1 MLSILIP
8 TFNHLTT
15 TLVKELH
22 LQCSKNKII
31 FEILICDDAST
42 NKKVLLKNS
51 TLNKLSNVYYIRNKT
66 NIGRSA
72 TRNKLAVTSKYK
84 WLLFID
90 ADVIPK
96 SKKFIKNY
104 LNAIDNS
111 SQVLSGGI
119 TYRNKPIEKKQI
131 LRWKYG
137 KNREYKPIKF
147 RQKNPYVSLFSSNFL
162 ILKKV
167 IVNTPF
173 NEEIS
178 KKTNEDSLF
187 SYVLKLNKIMV
198 KHIENEVFHENLE
211 YSSVFLKKT
220 LEYSKSSLLL
230 VQKNLLNKDYMK
242 ITKAYFTLKKFKI
255 DYLFKLIYIIFERI
269 LQKQLKSSRPSLFIF
284 DLYRLSYLCYISK
297 I

>member
-42 NKKVLLKNS
+42 NKKILLKNS
-51 TLNKLSNVYYIRNKT
+51 NLNKLSNVYHIRNKT

-111 SQVLSGGI
+111 SQVISGGV
-119 TYRNKPIEKKQI
+119 TYRNIPIEKKQI

-137 KNREYKPIKF
+137 KIREYKQTF
-147 RQKNPYVSLFSSNFL
+147 ERQNSPYLNLFSSNFL
-162 ILKKV
+162 ISKEV
-167 IVNTPF
+167 INNIPF
-173 NEEIS
+173 NEEVS
-178 KKTNEDSLF
+178 KKANEDTLF
-187 SYVLKLNKIMV
+187 SYDLKLNNIAI

-211 YSSVFLKKT
+211 CATMFLQKT
-220 LEYSKSSLLL
+220 QNYAKSSLLF
-230 VQKNLLNKDYMK
+230 VQSNLLSKDYMK
-242 ITKAYFTLKKFKI
+242 ITKTYYLLKRFKI
-255 DYLFKLIYIIFERI
+255 DNLLKLIYIIFNKNLE
-269 LQKQLKSSRPSLFIF
+269 KQLKSKNPSLFIF
-284 DLYRLSYLCYISK
+284 DLYRLSYLCYIS
-297 I
+297 

>member
-119 TYRNKPIEKKQI
+119 TYRNTPIEKKLI

-137 KNREYKPIKF
+137 KIREYKQIF
-147 RQKNPYVSLFSSNFL
+147 DRQNSPYLNLFSSNFL
-162 ILKKV
+162 ILKEV
-167 IVNTPF
+167 INNIPF
-173 NEEIS
+173 NEEVS
-178 KKTNEDSLF
+178 KKANEDTLF
-187 SYVLKLNKIMV
+187 SYDLKLNNIAI

-211 YSSVFLKKT
+211 CATIFLQKT
-220 LEYSKSSLLL
+220 QNYAKSSLLFVQSNL
-230 VQKNLLNKDYMK
+230 VSKDYMK
-242 ITKAYFTLKKFKI
+242 ITKTYYLLKKFKL
-255 DYLFKLIYIIFERI
+255 DNLLKLIYIIFNKNLE
-269 LQKQLKSSRPSLFIF
+269 KQLKSKNPSLFIF
-284 DLYRLSYLCYISK
+284 DLYRLSYLCYIS
-297 I
+297 

>member
-8 TFNHLTT
+8 TYNHSIIN
-15 TLVKELH
+15 LVKELH
-22 LQCSKNKII
+22 RQCLDIKII
-31 FEILICDDAST
+31 FEIIIFDDASSDKLISSK
-42 NKKVLLKNS
+42 NISVKK
-51 TLNKLSNVYYIRNKT
+51 LNNVIYKINET

-72 TRNKLAVTSKYK
+72 TRNKLIDESKYK
-84 WLLFID
+84 WILFID

-104 LNAIDNS
+104 LDAINNNIE
-111 SQVLSGGI
+111 VISGGLA
-119 TYRNKPIEKKQI
+119 YKNSPINKKQI

-137 KNREYKPIKF
+137 KNREYKPIKI
-147 RQKNPYVSLFSSNFL
+147 RQKNPYISLFSSNFL

-178 KKTNEDSLF
+178 KKANEDSLF
-187 SYVLKLNKIMV
+187 SYELKLNKIMV

-242 ITKAYFTLKKFKI
+242 ITKTYFFIWYELHFFL
-255 DYLFKLIYIIFERI
+255 YHIF
-269 LQKQLKSSRPSLFIF
+269 LQVINT
-284 DLYRLSYLCYISK
+284 
-297 I
+297 

>member
-42 NKKVLLKNS
+42 NKKILLKNS
-51 TLNKLSNVYYIRNKT
+51 NLNKLSNVYHIRNKT

-111 SQVLSGGI
+111 SQVISGGV
-119 TYRNKPIEKKQI
+119 TYRNIPIEKKQI

-137 KNREYKPIKF
+137 KIREYKQTF
-147 RQKNPYVSLFSSNFL
+147 DRQNSPYLNLFSSNFL
-162 ILKKV
+162 ILKEV
-167 IVNTPF
+167 INNIPF
-173 NEEIS
+173 NEEVS
-178 KKTNEDSLF
+178 KKANEDTLF
-187 SYVLKLNKIMV
+187 SYNLKLNNIEI

-211 YSSVFLKKT
+211 CATMFLQKT
-220 LEYSKSSLLL
+220 LNYAKSSLLF
-230 VQKNLLNKDYMK
+230 VQSNLLSKDYMK
-242 ITKAYFTLKKFKI
+242 ITKTYYLLKRFKI
-255 DYLFKLIYIIFERI
+255 DNLLKLIYIIFNKNLE
-269 LQKQLKSSRPSLFIF
+269 KQLKSKNPSLFIF
-284 DLYRLSYLCYISK
+284 DLYRLSYLCYIS
-297 I
+297 

>member
-42 NKKVLLKNS
+42 NKKILLKNS
-51 TLNKLSNVYYIRNKT
+51 NLNKLSNVYHIRNKT

-111 SQVLSGGI
+111 SQVISGGV
-119 TYRNKPIEKKQI
+119 TYRNIPIEKKQI

-137 KNREYKPIKF
+137 KIREYKQTF
-147 RQKNPYVSLFSSNFL
+147 DRQNSPYLNLFSSNFL
-162 ILKKV
+162 ILKEV
-167 IVNTPF
+167 INNIPF
-173 NEEIS
+173 NEEVS
-178 KKTNEDSLF
+178 KKANEDTLF
-187 SYVLKLNKIMV
+187 SYNLKLNNIEI

-211 YSSVFLKKT
+211 CATIFLQKT
-220 LEYSKSSLLL
+220 LNYAKSSLLF
-230 VQKNLLNKDYMK
+230 VQSNLLSKDYMK
-242 ITKAYFTLKKFKI
+242 ITKTYYLLKRFKI
-255 DYLFKLIYIIFERI
+255 DNLLKLIYIIFNKNLE
-269 LQKQLKSSRPSLFIF
+269 KQLKSKNPSLFIF
-284 DLYRLSYLCYISK
+284 DLYRLSYLCYIS
-297 I
+297 

>member
-8 TFNHLTT
+8 TYNHSIIN
-15 TLVKELH
+15 LVKELH
-22 LQCSKNKII
+22 RQCLDIKII
-31 FEILICDDAST
+31 FEIIIFDDASSDKLISSK
-42 NKKVLLKNS
+42 NISVKK
-51 TLNKLSNVYYIRNKT
+51 LNNVIYKINET

-72 TRNKLAVTSKYK
+72 TRNKLIDESKYK
-84 WLLFID
+84 WILFID

-104 LNAIDNS
+104 LDAINNNI
-111 SQVLSGGI
+111 QVISGGLA
-119 TYRNKPIEKKQI
+119 YKNSPINKKQI

-137 KNREYKPIKF
+137 KNREYKPIKI
-147 RQKNPYVSLFSSNFL
+147 RQKNPYISLFSSNFL

-178 KKTNEDSLF
+178 KKANEDSLF
-187 SYVLKLNKIMV
+187 SYELKLNKIMV

-242 ITKAYFTLKKFKI
+242 ITKTYFTLKKFKI

>member
-137 KNREYKPIKF
+137 KIREYKQTF
-147 RQKNPYVSLFSSNFL
+147 DRQNSPYLNLFSSNFL
-162 ILKKV
+162 ILKEV
-167 IVNTPF
+167 INNIPF
-173 NEEIS
+173 NEEVS
-178 KKTNEDSLF
+178 KKANEDTLF
-187 SYVLKLNKIMV
+187 SYDLKLNNIAI

-211 YSSVFLKKT
+211 CATMFLQKT
-220 LEYSKSSLLL
+220 QNYAKSSLLF
-230 VQKNLLNKDYMK
+230 VQSNLLSKDYMK
-242 ITKAYFTLKKFKI
+242 ITKTYYLLKKFKL
-255 DYLFKLIYIIFERI
+255 DNLLKLIYIIFNKNLE
-269 LQKQLKSSRPSLFIF
+269 KQLKSKNPSLFIF
-284 DLYRLSYLCYISK
+284 DLYRLSYLCYIS
-297 I
+297 

>member
-42 NKKVLLKNS
+42 NKKILLKNS
-51 TLNKLSNVYYIRNKT
+51 NLNKLSNVYHIRNKT

-111 SQVLSGGI
+111 SQVISGGV
-119 TYRNKPIEKKQI
+119 TYRNIPIEKKQI

-137 KNREYKPIKF
+137 KIREYKQTF
-147 RQKNPYVSLFSSNFL
+147 DRQNSPYLNLFSSNFL
-162 ILKKV
+162 ILKEV
-167 IVNTPF
+167 INNIPF
-173 NEEIS
+173 NEEVS
-178 KKTNEDSLF
+178 KKANEDTLF
-187 SYVLKLNKIMV
+187 SYDLKLNNIAI

-211 YSSVFLKKT
+211 CATMFLQKT
-220 LEYSKSSLLL
+220 QNYAKSSLLF
-230 VQKNLLNKDYMK
+230 VQSNLLSKDYMK
-242 ITKAYFTLKKFKI
+242 ITKTYYLLKRFKI
-255 DYLFKLIYIIFERI
+255 DNLLKLIYIIFNKNLE
-269 LQKQLKSSRPSLFIF
+269 KQLKSKNPSLFIF
-284 DLYRLSYLCYISK
+284 DLYRLSYLCYIS
-297 I
+297 

>member
-51 TLNKLSNVYYIRNKT
+51 NLNKLSNVCHIRNKT

-111 SQVLSGGI
+111 SQVISGGI
-119 TYRNKPIEKKQI
+119 TYRNTQIEKKQI

-137 KNREYKPIKF
+137 KIREYKQTF
-147 RQKNPYVSLFSSNFL
+147 DRQNSPYLNLFSSNFL
-162 ILKKV
+162 ILKEV
-167 IVNTPF
+167 INNIPF
-173 NEEIS
+173 NEEVS
-178 KKTNEDSLF
+178 KKANEDTLF
-187 SYVLKLNKIMV
+187 SYNLKLNNIEI

-211 YSSVFLKKT
+211 CATMFLQKT
-220 LEYSKSSLLL
+220 LNY
-230 VQKNLLNKDYMK
+230 
-242 ITKAYFTLKKFKI
+242 
-255 DYLFKLIYIIFERI
+255 
-269 LQKQLKSSRPSLFIF
+269 
-284 DLYRLSYLCYISK
+284 
-297 I
+297 

>member
-51 TLNKLSNVYYIRNKT
+51 NLNKLSNVCHIRNKT

-111 SQVLSGGI
+111 SQVISGGI
-119 TYRNKPIEKKQI
+119 TYRNTQIEKKQI

-137 KNREYKPIKF
+137 KIREYKQTF
-147 RQKNPYVSLFSSNFL
+147 DRQNSPYLNLFSSNFL
-162 ILKKV
+162 ILKEV
-167 IVNTPF
+167 INNIPF
-173 NEEIS
+173 NEEVS
-178 KKTNEDSLF
+178 KKANEDTLF
-187 SYVLKLNKIMV
+187 SYNLKLNNIEI

-211 YSSVFLKKT
+211 CATMFLQKT
-220 LEYSKSSLLL
+220 LNYAKSSLLF
-230 VQKNLLNKDYMK
+230 VQSNLLSKDYMK
-242 ITKAYFTLKKFKI
+242 ITKTYYLLKRFKI
-255 DYLFKLIYIIFERI
+255 DNLLKLIYIIFNKNLE
-269 LQKQLKSSRPSLFIF
+269 KQLKSKNPSLFIF
-284 DLYRLSYLCYISK
+284 DLYRLSYLCYIS
-297 I
+297 

>member
-119 TYRNKPIEKKQI
+119 KYRNTPIEKKQI

-137 KNREYKPIKF
+137 KIREYKQTF
-147 RQKNPYVSLFSSNFL
+147 DRQNSPYLNLFSSNFL
-162 ILKKV
+162 ILKEV
-167 IVNTPF
+167 INT
-173 NEEIS
+173 
-178 KKTNEDSLF
+178 
-187 SYVLKLNKIMV
+187 
-198 KHIENEVFHENLE
+198 
-211 YSSVFLKKT
+211 
-220 LEYSKSSLLL
+220 
-230 VQKNLLNKDYMK
+230 
-242 ITKAYFTLKKFKI
+242 
-255 DYLFKLIYIIFERI
+255 
-269 LQKQLKSSRPSLFIF
+269 
-284 DLYRLSYLCYISK
+284 
-297 I
+297 

>member
-111 SQVLSGGI
+111 SQVISGGV
-119 TYRNKPIEKKQI
+119 THRNIPIEKKQI

-137 KNREYKPIKF
+137 KIREYKQTF
-147 RQKNPYVSLFSSNFL
+147 DRQNSPYLNLFSSNFL
-162 ILKKV
+162 ILKEV
-167 IVNTPF
+167 INNIPF
-173 NEEIS
+173 NEEVS
-178 KKTNEDSLF
+178 KKANEDTLF
-187 SYVLKLNKIMV
+187 SYNLKLNNIEI

-211 YSSVFLKKT
+211 CATIFLQKT
-220 LEYSKSSLLL
+220 LNYAKSSLLF
-230 VQKNLLNKDYMK
+230 VQSNLLSKDYMK
-242 ITKAYFTLKKFKI
+242 ITKTYYLLKRFKI
-255 DYLFKLIYIIFERI
+255 DNLLKLIYIIFNKNLE
-269 LQKQLKSSRPSLFIF
+269 KQLKSKNPSLFIF
-284 DLYRLSYLCYISK
+284 DLYRLSYLCYIS
-297 I
+297 

>member
-51 TLNKLSNVYYIRNKT
+51 TLNKLSNVFYIRNKT

-119 TYRNKPIEKKQI
+119 TYRNTPIEKKQI
-131 LRWKYG
+131 LS
-137 KNREYKPIKF
+137 F
-147 RQKNPYVSLFSSNFL
+147 
-162 ILKKV
+162 
-167 IVNTPF
+167 
-173 NEEIS
+173 
-178 KKTNEDSLF
+178 
-187 SYVLKLNKIMV
+187 
-198 KHIENEVFHENLE
+198 
-211 YSSVFLKKT
+211 
-220 LEYSKSSLLL
+220 
-230 VQKNLLNKDYMK
+230 
-242 ITKAYFTLKKFKI
+242 
-255 DYLFKLIYIIFERI
+255 
-269 LQKQLKSSRPSLFIF
+269 
-284 DLYRLSYLCYISK
+284 
-297 I
+297 

>member
-111 SQVLSGGI
+111 SQVISGGV
-119 TYRNKPIEKKQI
+119 TYRNIPIEKKQI

-137 KNREYKPIKF
+137 KIREYKQTF
-147 RQKNPYVSLFSSNFL
+147 DRQNSPYLNLFSSNFL
-162 ILKKV
+162 ILKEV
-167 IVNTPF
+167 INNIPF
-173 NEEIS
+173 NEEVS
-178 KKTNEDSLF
+178 KKANEDTLF
-187 SYVLKLNKIMV
+187 SYNLKLNNIEI

-211 YSSVFLKKT
+211 CATMFLQKT
-220 LEYSKSSLLL
+220 QNYAKSSLLF
-230 VQKNLLNKDYMK
+230 VQSNLLSKDYMK
-242 ITKAYFTLKKFKI
+242 ITKTYYLLKRFKI
-255 DYLFKLIYIIFERI
+255 DNLLKLIYIIFNKNLE
-269 LQKQLKSSRPSLFIF
+269 KQLKSKNPSLFIF
-284 DLYRLSYLCYISK
+284 DLYRLSYLCYIS
-297 I
+297 